1 MSEKKMSYCL
11 DLLNRVRLNTKQ
23 VVIGELSLGGE
34 SPIRVQ
40 SMTTTDTMDTEG
52 SVEPVS
58 YTHLTLP
65 TICSV

>member
-1 MSEKKMSYCL
+1 MSYCL

-40 SMTTTDTMDTEG
+40 SMTTTDNNGYGGFCISLSETIEAE
-52 SVEPVS
+52 VES
-58 YTHLTLP
+58 SQTYRT
-65 TICSV
+65 